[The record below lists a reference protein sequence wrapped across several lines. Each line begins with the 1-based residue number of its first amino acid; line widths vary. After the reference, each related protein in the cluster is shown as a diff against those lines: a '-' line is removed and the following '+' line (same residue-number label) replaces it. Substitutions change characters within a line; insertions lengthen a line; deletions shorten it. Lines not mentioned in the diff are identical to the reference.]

1 MSNRKPSSSRPT
13 YYQVHTRRKKRGRGK
28 LAAALIVLLLLAA
41 AYFFLSEF
49 LIFTPEGI
57 RLAFGTDVPSD
68 ESGASSGTVFA
79 STLQDGEPRISIDA
93 GELPPEGAGPIR
105 GALLEVAG
113 RTQAD
118 ILSSAVNLKN
128 LGYTAAIVPV
138 KPSSA
143 ARISADELSWAADA
157 CETANLRFVA
167 YLSCFRDDV
176 ASRADPALAVCDS
189 EGELFI
195 DYEYSAWLNPYEE
208 AARDAVL
215 ENCRFAVSGGADEL
229 LLDHLCFPYE
239 GNLSV
244 IDYGDREE
252 SPHDVIGAFAQ
263 LLRETFSVYLGA
275 VISGDDMFGEGA
287 SEVKGQ
293 DVAVFTESFDRV
305 WGYAADAAQAGALA
319 GRLGLLSQEAVDCFC
334 AIIGADYVSISL
346 LEE

>member
-1 MSNRKPSSSRPT
+1 MPA
-13 YYQVHTRRKKRGRGK
+13 RR
-28 LAAALIVLLLLAA
+28 
-41 AYFFLSEF
+41 
-49 LIFTPEGI
+49 
-57 RLAFGTDVPSD
+57 
-68 ESGASSGTVFA
+68 
-79 STLQDGEPRISIDA
+79 
-93 GELPPEGAGPIR
+93 
-105 GALLEVAG
+105 
-113 RTQAD
+113 
-118 ILSSAVNLKN
+118 
-128 LGYTAAIVPV
+128 
-138 KPSSA
+138 
-143 ARISADELSWAADA
+143 
-157 CETANLRFVA
+157 ANLRFVA

-176 ASRADPALAVCDS
+176 ASRADSGAGRVRQRRRTV
-189 EGELFI
+189 I

-293 DVAVFTESFDRV
+293 DVAVFYREF
-305 WGYAADAAQAGALA
+305 
-319 GRLGLLSQEAVDCFC
+319 
-334 AIIGADYVSISL
+334 
-346 LEE
+346 

>member
-49 LIFTPEGI
+49 LIFYAG
-57 RLAFGTDVPSD
+57 RASVLLFGTDVPSD

-79 STLQDGEPRISIDA
+79 STLQDGEARISIDA

-215 ENCRFAVSGGADEL
+215 ENCRFAVSGGCGRA
-229 LLDHLCFPYE
+229 
-239 GNLSV
+239 
-244 IDYGDREE
+244 
-252 SPHDVIGAFAQ
+252 
-263 LLRETFSVYLGA
+263 
-275 VISGDDMFGEGA
+275 A
-287 SEVKGQ
+287 S
-293 DVAVFTESFDRV
+293 R
-305 WGYAADAAQAGALA
+305 
-319 GRLGLLSQEAVDCFC
+319 
-334 AIIGADYVSISL
+334 
-346 LEE
+346 